1 MSEGATKIQRKVVVN
16 LHSVDQKTSI
26 PRKMCN
32 LEIMNYC
39 LRSAWAMLLSCFIY
53 MLLLCFYYNCIVSS
67 SLSRLWTTVSRRSN
81 DAAHELDGSTLVL
94 QRPALLRAAS
104 PLSPRVVFSWLLHK
118 KVLCLS
124 VCAQLTFL
132 ILFFISLVVYAWLPK
147 LHWVH
152 YGFLAGTKDNRGT
165 WG

>member
-1 MSEGATKIQRKVVVN
+1 
-16 LHSVDQKTSI
+16 
-26 PRKMCN
+26 
-32 LEIMNYC
+32 
-39 LRSAWAMLLSCFIY
+39 MLLSWFLFLCTMSGDVSCQKGYWKYHLGKDAFVLSFLSFSRAIT
-53 MLLLCFYYNCIVSS
+53 LCFDYNCIVS
-67 SLSRLWTTVSRRSN
+67 
-81 DAAHELDGSTLVL
+81 LVL
-94 QRPALLRAAS
+94 TTLEGYGLWVRAAPGAEWVFSRPAAARRPRAAS
-104 PLSPRVVFSWLLHK
+104 EATEVVFSWLLHK